1 MLIPLYKG
9 FHKLIVKGVDSMTM
23 EQITTGVTDLM
34 GVMGTVLT
42 SIGSNAA
49 LMVIFCV
56 GVVGAGAGAFK
67 KIARSVK

>member
-1 MLIPLYKG
+1 MSLYKG
-9 FHKLIVKGVDSMTM
+9 FHKFIVKGVNIMTM

-56 GVVGAGAGAFK
+56 GVVCAGAGAFK

>member
-1 MLIPLYKG
+1 
-9 FHKLIVKGVDSMTM
+9 MTM

-67 KIARSVK
+67 KIARSVKQQKGVGNYENDSYNAGCN

>member
-1 MLIPLYKG
+1 
-9 FHKLIVKGVDSMTM
+9 MTM
-23 EQITTGVTDLM
+23 EQITTGITDLM

-56 GVVGAGAGAFK
+56 GVVGAGASAFK
-67 KIARSVK
+67 KIARSVKQWKGVNSYEDDSYNTGCN

>member
-1 MLIPLYKG
+1 
-9 FHKLIVKGVDSMTM
+9 MTM
-23 EQITTGVTDLM
+23 EQITTGITDLM

-56 GVVGAGAGAFK
+56 SVVGAGAGAFK
-67 KIARSVK
+67 KIARSVRQQKGVCTYEDSGYYNWCH

>member
-1 MLIPLYKG
+1 MPLYKG
-9 FHKLIVKGVDSMTM
+9 FHKFIVKGVNIMTM
-23 EQITTGVTDLM
+23 EQITTGITDLM

-42 SIGSNAA
+42 SIGTNAA

-56 GVVGAGAGAFK
+56 GVVGAGASAFK

>member
-1 MLIPLYKG
+1 
-9 FHKLIVKGVDSMTM
+9 MTM
-23 EQITTGVTDLM
+23 EQITTGITDLM

-56 GVVGAGAGAFK
+56 GAGAGAFK

>member
-9 FHKLIVKGVDSMTM
+9 FHKFIVKGVNIMTM

>member
-1 MLIPLYKG
+1 
-9 FHKLIVKGVDSMTM
+9 MTM
-23 EQITTGVTDLM
+23 EQITTGITDLM

-56 GVVGAGAGAFK
+56 GGGGAGAGAFK

>member
-1 MLIPLYKG
+1 MSLYKG
-9 FHKLIVKGVDSMTM
+9 FHKFIVKGVNIMTM

>member
-1 MLIPLYKG
+1 
-9 FHKLIVKGVDSMTM
+9 MTI
-23 EQITTGVTDLM
+23 EQITTGITDLM

>member
-1 MLIPLYKG
+1 MPLYKG
-9 FHKLIVKGVDSMTM
+9 FHKFIVKGVNIMTM
-23 EQITTGVTDLM
+23 EQIATGITDLM

-56 GVVGAGAGAFK
+56 GVVGAGASAFK